1 MISRSGV
8 SCMTR
13 FPIAG
18 AIAGLIAATLSVP
31 ALAQQDT
38 RASAAAKF
46 SREFKARDTNH
57 DGVLT
62 KAEVKAAIMKMGNGK
77 KQIDP
82 VHAQRL
88 TDLWFDKADA
98 NKDGKVTEAEAQA
111 LLSLTFDEYEAAK
124 AAQAKAAGPV
134 AGPKGR

>member
-1 MISRSGV
+1 
-8 SCMTR
+8 MTR
-13 FPIAG
+13 FLLT
-18 AIAGLIAATLSVP
+18 GLIAATLAVP
-31 ALAQQDT
+31 AMAQDT

-62 KAEVKAAIMKMGNGK
+62 KTEVKAAIMRMGNGQK
-77 KQIDP
+77 KLDD
-82 VHAQRL
+82 VHAARL
-88 TDLWFDKADA
+88 ADLWFAKADA

-111 LLSLTFDEYEAAK
+111 LLSRTFDEYEAAK
-124 AAQAKAAGPV
+124 AAQAQARPAGPA

>member
-1 MISRSGV
+1 MSRSGV

-13 FPIAG
+13 FLL
-18 AIAGLIAATLSVP
+18 AGLIAATLTVP

-77 KQIDP
+77 KQIDA

-111 LLSLTFDEYEAAK
+111 LLSRTFDEYEAEI
-124 AAQAKAAGPV
+124 
-134 AGPKGR
+134 GRAHV

>member
-1 MISRSGV
+1 MMPRTGV
-8 SCMTR
+8 PSMTR
-13 FPIAG
+13 FLF
-18 AIAGLIAATLSVP
+18 AGLIAASLAVP
-31 ALAQQDT
+31 ALAQDT

-77 KQIDP
+77 KQIDA

-111 LLSLTFDEYEAAK
+111 LLSRTFDEYEAAK
-124 AAQAKAAGPV
+124 AAQGGARPAGPV

>member
-1 MISRSGV
+1 
-8 SCMTR
+8 MTR
-13 FPIAG
+13 FLLT
-18 AIAGLIAATLSVP
+18 GLIAATLAVP
-31 ALAQQDT
+31 ALTPAMAQDT

-77 KQIDP
+77 KQIDA

-111 LLSLTFDEYEAAK
+111 LLSRTFDEYEAAK
-124 AAQAKAAGPV
+124 AAQGQQ

>member
-1 MISRSGV
+1 
-8 SCMTR
+8 MTR
-13 FPIAG
+13 FLV
-18 AIAGLIAATLSVP
+18 AGLIAATLAVP

-46 SREFKARDTNH
+46 SREFKARDTNK
-57 DGVLT
+57 DGALF
-62 KAEVKAAIMKMGNGK
+62 KAEVKAAILRMGAGK
-77 KQIDP
+77 QKIDA

-88 TDLWFDKADA
+88 ADLWFEKADA

-111 LLSLTFDEYEAAK
+111 LLSRTFDEYEAAK
-124 AAQAKAAGPV
+124 AAQAKAQP

>member
-1 MISRSGV
+1 
-8 SCMTR
+8 MTR
-13 FPIAG
+13 FLV
-18 AIAGLIAATLSVP
+18 AGLIATTLSVP
-31 ALAQQDT
+31 ALAQDT

-77 KQIDP
+77 KQIDA

-98 NKDGKVTEAEAQA
+98 NKDDKVTEAEAQA
-111 LLSLTFDEYEAAK
+111 LLSRTFDEYEAAK
-124 AAQAKAAGPV
+124 AAQAQA

>member
-1 MISRSGV
+1 
-8 SCMTR
+8 MTR
-13 FPIAG
+13 FLV
-18 AIAGLIAATLSVP
+18 AGLVAVTLAVP
-31 ALAQQDT
+31 AMAQDT

-62 KAEVKAAIMKMGNGK
+62 KAEVKAAIMRMGNGQK
-77 KQIDP
+77 KLDD
-82 VHAQRL
+82 VHAGRL
-88 TDLWFDKADA
+88 AELWFAKADA

-111 LLSLTFDEYEAAK
+111 LLSRTFDEYEAAR
-124 AAQAKAAGPV
+124 AAQQGQQ

>member
-1 MISRSGV
+1 
-8 SCMTR
+8 MTR
-13 FPIAG
+13 FLV
-18 AIAGLIAATLSVP
+18 AGLIAATLATP
-31 ALAQQDT
+31 ALAQDT

-77 KQIDP
+77 KPIDA

-111 LLSLTFDEYEAAK
+111 LLSRTFDEYEAAK
-124 AAQAKAAGPV
+124 AAQAQQ

>member
-1 MISRSGV
+1 MSRSGV
-8 SCMTR
+8 SCMIR
-13 FPIAG
+13 FLL
-18 AIAGLIAATLSVP
+18 AGLIAATLTVP

-77 KQIDP
+77 KQIDA

-111 LLSLTFDEYEAAK
+111 LLSRTFDEYEAAK

>member
-1 MISRSGV
+1 
-8 SCMTR
+8 MTR
-13 FPIAG
+13 FLLT
-18 AIAGLIAATLSVP
+18 GLIAATLAVP
-31 ALAQQDT
+31 AMAQDT

-62 KAEVKAAIMKMGNGK
+62 KAEVKAAIMRMGNGQK
-77 KQIDP
+77 KLDD
-82 VHAQRL
+82 VHAARL
-88 TDLWFDKADA
+88 ADLWFAKADA

-111 LLSLTFDEYEAAK
+111 LLSRTFDEYEAAK
-124 AAQAKAAGPV
+124 AAQARPAGPA

>member
-1 MISRSGV
+1 
-8 SCMTR
+8 MTR
-13 FPIAG
+13 FLL
-18 AIAGLIAATLSVP
+18 AGLIAATLTVP

-77 KQIDP
+77 KQIDA

-111 LLSLTFDEYEAAK
+111 LLSRTFDEYEAAK
-124 AAQAKAAGPV
+124 AAQTKAAGPV

>member
-1 MISRSGV
+1 
-8 SCMTR
+8 MTR
-13 FPIAG
+13 FLV
-18 AIAGLIAATLSVP
+18 AGLIAATLATP

-62 KAEVKAAIMKMGNGK
+62 KAEVKAAIMRMGNGK
-77 KQIDP
+77 QQIDA
-82 VHAQRL
+82 VHAGRL
-88 TDLWFDKADA
+88 ADLWFEKADA

-111 LLSLTFDEYEAAK
+111 LLSRTFDEYEAAK
-124 AAQAKAAGPV
+124 AAQAQQ

>member
-1 MISRSGV
+1 MPRLFAS
-8 SCMTR
+8 
-13 FPIAG
+13 
-18 AIAGLIAATLSVP
+18 GLIAASLVLP
-31 ALAQQDT
+31 AIAAQAAPDT

-62 KAEVKAAIMKMGNGK
+62 KAEVKAAIMRMGNGK
-77 KQIDP
+77 QSIDA

-88 TDLWFDKADA
+88 TDLWFEKADA

-111 LLSLTFDEYEAAK
+111 LLSHTFDEYEAAR
-124 AAQAKAAGPV
+124 AAQRAAQAAGPV
-134 AGPKGR
+134 PARKGR

>member
-1 MISRSGV
+1 
-8 SCMTR
+8 MTR
-13 FPIAG
+13 FLLT
-18 AIAGLIAATLSVP
+18 GLIAATLAVP
-31 ALAQQDT
+31 AMAQDT
-38 RASAAAKF
+38 RASAAAT

-62 KAEVKAAIMKMGNGK
+62 KAEVKAAIMKMGNGQK
-77 KQIDP
+77 KIDP

-111 LLSLTFDEYEAAK
+111 LLSRTFDEYEAAK
-124 AAQAKAAGPV
+124 AAQAQQAGPA

>member
-1 MISRSGV
+1 
-8 SCMTR
+8 MTR
-13 FPIAG
+13 FLVV
-18 AIAGLIAATLSVP
+18 GLVAASLAAP
-31 ALAQQDT
+31 ALAQDT

-62 KAEVKAAIMKMGNGK
+62 KAEVKAAIMKMGNGQRK
-77 KQIDP
+77 IDD
-82 VHAQRL
+82 VHAARL
-88 TDLWFDKADA
+88 ADLWFGKADA

-111 LLSLTFDEYEAAK
+111 LLSRTFDEYEAAK
-124 AAQAKAAGPV
+124 AAQAQQAGPA